1 MDTTN
6 SQPLVVICGP
16 TASGKSEIAMHLAR
30 QKNGEIICADSRTI
44 YKYMDIGTAKPSLQD
59 QREVP
64 HHLIDIV
71 EPGQRFTVVDFKSRA
86 LDVIADMR
94 KRGKLPIL
102 VGGTGLYIDSII
114 YDYQFESEFSVEQ
127 RSQFESMTLAH
138 LHVYCKKHTIELSEN
153 RMNKRHVINAI
164 LRGGSQSTA
173 LEEPIGNT
181 ILVAV
186 KTDKELLRARIKDR
200 AEHIFSSG
208 VVEEAKKLGKM
219 YGWDNEAMT
228 GNIYPLVHQYLEGN
242 LTLKQIKEQFI
253 TLDWRLAKRQL
264 TWLRRNKHLIW
275 IEQKDVLK
283 YAFNRLEKNEQK

>member
-64 HHLIDIV
+64 HHLLDIV

-86 LDVIADMR
+86 LGVIADMR

-114 YDYQFESEFSVEQ
+114 YDYQF
-127 RSQFESMTLAH
+127 
-138 LHVYCKKHTIELSEN
+138 
-153 RMNKRHVINAI
+153 
-164 LRGGSQSTA
+164 
-173 LEEPIGNT
+173 
-181 ILVAV
+181 
-186 KTDKELLRARIKDR
+186 
-200 AEHIFSSG
+200 
-208 VVEEAKKLGKM
+208 
-219 YGWDNEAMT
+219 
-228 GNIYPLVHQYLEGN
+228 
-242 LTLKQIKEQFI
+242 
-253 TLDWRLAKRQL
+253 
-264 TWLRRNKHLIW
+264 
-275 IEQKDVLK
+275 
-283 YAFNRLEKNEQK
+283 